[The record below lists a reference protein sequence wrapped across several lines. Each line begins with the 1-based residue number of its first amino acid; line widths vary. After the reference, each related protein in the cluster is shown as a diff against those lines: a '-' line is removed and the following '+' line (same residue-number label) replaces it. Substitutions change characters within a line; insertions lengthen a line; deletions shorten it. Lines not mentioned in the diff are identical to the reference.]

1 MDLYTES
8 FLAEPFVLDNARNK
22 LPDAVRHQPKDLEN
36 TQFRRRI
43 VEPIE
48 RLFRRFRYTRQRAQR
63 RIEIFGSLLS
73 KCLCDRIEK
82 EGITIK
88 EIAAEIEAVRQGG
101 W

>member
-1 MDLYTES
+1 MHSYTES
-8 FLAEPFVLDNARNK
+8 FLAEPFALDNARNK

-43 VEPIE
+43 VEPTE
-48 RLFRRFRYTRQRAQR
+48 RLFRRYTRKRAQR